1 MHRKGRMEWVRRWTT
16 AVMALVV
23 MSVVLAA
30 CGGDEGEPNEPNPPG
45 ETQTWES
52 HEALVEA
59 AIAEG
64 GTLKAN
70 VSFEEETIALV
81 QETWEQQYPDIPIE
95 LIEQSGSDTPRILLE
110 IQGGAS
116 DTDVV
121 HISQEVYGAYLP
133 LLEQVDLLKLSQDGV
148 LDIPEEMVNAQ
159 QPETMAAGS
168 AMAGFSYN
176 PSQLDPSL
184 VPETWED
191 FLDPGLKG
199 KKFLVDI
206 EPVNLATLIP
216 AWGEDKVYEFAATI
230 GDQDPIWARGESNAI
245 TLMGAGEY
253 QLHFASN
260 YHSAYRASLEAPDTI
275 SVGLLDPI
283 PVRLGQVQGIRAGAD
298 NVAGAVL
305 FLELL
310 AGPEVQQALDEL
322 EPQQSSIYAEGSD
335 LAAATEGKDIS
346 LWDWQYFPLMPLYL
360 ENILE
365 EWGFPVA
372 EVVEED

>member
-1 MHRKGRMEWVRRWTT
+1 MRKGRRGVGRWTS
-16 AVMALVV
+16 AAAALLA
-23 MSVVLAA
+23 MSLVLAA
-30 CGGDEGEPNEPNPPG
+30 CSGGDDEPNE
-45 ETQTWES
+45 TQAPTGDSLTWES

-59 AIAEG
+59 AVAEG

-70 VSFEEETIALV
+70 VSFEEETIEVV
-81 QETWEQQYPDIPIE
+81 QQTFNEKYPDIELE

-116 DTDVV
+116 DADVV

-133 LLEQVDLLKLSQDGV
+133 LLEPVDLLALSQAGT
-148 LDIPEEMVNAQ
+148 LAIPEGMINAQ
-159 QPETMAAGS
+159 QPSTMAAGS

-176 PSQLDPSL
+176 PSILDPSL

-199 KKFLVDI
+199 KQFLVDI

-216 AWGEDKVYEFAATI
+216 AWGEDRVYEFAASI

-275 SVGLLDPI
+275 TVGLLDPI
-283 PVRLGQVQGIRAGAD
+283 PVRLTQVQGIRADSD
-298 NVAGAVL
+298 NVAGSVL
-305 FLELL
+305 FLEHL
-310 AGPEVQQALDEL
+310 ASPEVQQVLDEL

-335 LAAATEGKDIS
+335 LAAATEGKNVS
-346 LWDWQYFPLMPLYL
+346 LWDWQYFPLMPVYL

>member
-1 MHRKGRMEWVRRWTT
+1 MRREGRVGFRRWTSTT
-16 AVMALVV
+16 AAFIVMC
-23 MSVVLAA
+23 VVLAA
-30 CGGDEGEPNEPNPPG
+30 CGGDEEEPNQPTG
-45 ETQTWES
+45 DGLTWES

-59 AIAEG
+59 ANAEG
-64 GTLKAN
+64 GTLKAF
-70 VSFEEETIALV
+70 VSFEEETMELV
-81 QETWEQQYPDIPIE
+81 QQTFNEKYPDIDLE
-95 LIEQSGSDTPRILLE
+95 LTEQSGSDTPRILLE

-116 DTDVV
+116 DADVV
-121 HISQEVYGAYLP
+121 HISQEVYGSYLP
-133 LLEQVDLLKLSQDGV
+133 LLEQVDLLALAEDGV
-148 LDIPEEMVNAQ
+148 VDIPADMINPD

-191 FLDPGLKG
+191 FLEPDLKG

-206 EPVNLATLIP
+206 EPVNLATLVP
-216 AWGEDKVYEFAATI
+216 AWGEEKVLEFAAKI

-305 FLELL
+305 FIEHL
-310 AGPEVQQALDEL
+310 ASADVQTALDEL

-335 LAAATEGKDIS
+335 LAAAVEGKNVS
-346 LWDWQYFPLMPLYL
+346 LWDWQYFPLMPAYL
-360 ENILE
+360 EGILE
-365 EWGFPVA
+365 EWGFPSA

>member
-1 MHRKGRMEWVRRWTT
+1 MRRKGRMGRARWLH
-16 AVMALVV
+16 ALIA
-23 MSVVLAA
+23 MLLMTVVLVA
-30 CGGDEGEPNEPNPPG
+30 CGGDDGDSEQTDGEAS
-45 ETQTWES
+45 TWDS
-52 HEALVEA
+52 HEALVDA
-59 AIAEG
+59 AVSEG
-64 GTLKAN
+64 GTLKAF
-70 VSFEEETIALV
+70 VSFEEETMALV
-81 QETWEQQYPDIPIE
+81 QETFNEKYPDIE
-95 LIEQSGSDTPRILLE
+95 LELTEQSGSDTPRILLE
-110 IQGGAS
+110 IQGDAS

-133 LLEQVDLLKLSQDGV
+133 LLEQVDLLALAEAGV
-148 LDIPEEMVNAQ
+148 IDVPADMINPE

-176 PSQLDPSL
+176 PSELDPSL

-199 KKFLVDI
+199 KQFLVDI

-216 AWGEDKVYEFAATI
+216 AWGEDRVYEFAASI

-260 YHSAYRASLEAPDTI
+260 YHSAYRASLEAPDSI

-298 NVAGAVL
+298 NVAGSVL
-305 FLELL
+305 FLEHL
-310 AGPEVQQALDEL
+310 ASPEVQEALDEL

-335 LAAATEGKDIS
+335 LAAALEGKDIS
-346 LWDWQYFPLMPLYL
+346 LWDWKYFPLMPVYL

>member
-1 MHRKGRMEWVRRWTT
+1 MRRKGRMGRARWSQAPIAMLMMT
-16 AVMALVV
+16 
-23 MSVVLAA
+23 VVLVA
-30 CGGDEGEPNEPNPPG
+30 CGGDDESSDQSDGEAP
-45 ETQTWES
+45 TWDS
-52 HEALVEA
+52 HEALVDA
-59 AIAEG
+59 AVAEG
-64 GTLKAN
+64 GTLKAF
-70 VSFEEETIALV
+70 VSFEEETMALV
-81 QETWEQQYPDIPIE
+81 QETFNEKYPDIE
-95 LIEQSGSDTPRILLE
+95 LELTEQSGSDTPRILLE
-110 IQGGAS
+110 IQGDAS

-133 LLEQVDLLKLSQDGV
+133 LLEQVDLLALAEAGV
-148 LDIPEEMVNAQ
+148 IDVPADMINPD

-176 PSQLDPSL
+176 PSELDPSL
-184 VPETWED
+184 VPESWED

-199 KKFLVDI
+199 KQFLVDI

-216 AWGEDKVYEFAATI
+216 AWGEDRVYEFAASI

-260 YHSAYRASLEAPDTI
+260 YHSAYRASLEAPDAI

-305 FLELL
+305 FLEHL
-310 AGPEVQQALDEL
+310 ASPEVQEALDEL

-335 LAAATEGKDIS
+335 LAAALEGKDIS
-346 LWDWQYFPLMPLYL
+346 LWDWKYFPLMPVYL

>member
-1 MHRKGRMEWVRRWTT
+1 MRKEGRTGSVRRWT
-16 AVMALVV
+16 AASIALLVMG
-23 MSVVLAA
+23 VVLVA
-30 CGGDEGEPNEPNPPG
+30 CGGDEGGANPPPSG
-45 ETQTWES
+45 EGPTWKTHQE
-52 HEALVEA
+52 LVDA
-59 AIAEG
+59 AVAEG

-81 QETWEQQYPDIPIE
+81 QEIWEQKYPDIPIE
-95 LIEQSGSDTPRILLE
+95 LTEQSGSDTPRILLE

-116 DTDVV
+116 DADVV
-121 HISQEVYGAYLP
+121 HISQEVYGSYLS
-133 LLEQVDLLKLSQDGV
+133 LLEQVDLLELSKDGV
-148 LDIPEEMVNAQ
+148 IEIPEQMINADE
-159 QPETMAAGS
+159 PETMAAGS

-184 VPETWED
+184 VPTTWDD
-191 FLDPGLKG
+191 FLKPGLKG

-216 AWGEDKVYEFAATI
+216 AWGEDKVYEFAAKI

-275 SVGLLDPI
+275 TVGLLDPI
-283 PVRLGQVQGIRAGAD
+283 PIRLGQVQGIRAGAD

-310 AGPEVQQALDEL
+310 AGPEVQDALDEL

-335 LAAATEGKDIS
+335 LAAAIEGKDIS
-346 LWDWQYFPLMPLYL
+346 LWDWKYFPLMPLYL

-372 EVVEED
+372 QVVEED

>member
-1 MHRKGRMEWVRRWTT
+1 MRRKGRMGRARWLH
-16 AVMALVV
+16 ALIA
-23 MSVVLAA
+23 MLLMTVVLVA
-30 CGGDEGEPNEPNPPG
+30 CGGDDGGSEQTDGEAS
-45 ETQTWES
+45 TWDS
-52 HEALVEA
+52 HEALVDA
-59 AIAEG
+59 AVSEG
-64 GTLKAN
+64 GTLKAF
-70 VSFEEETIALV
+70 VSFEEETMALV
-81 QETWEQQYPDIPIE
+81 QETFNEKYPDIE
-95 LIEQSGSDTPRILLE
+95 LELTEQSGSDTPRILLE
-110 IQGGAS
+110 IQGDAS

-133 LLEQVDLLKLSQDGV
+133 LLEQVDLLALAEAGV
-148 LDIPEEMVNAQ
+148 IDVPADMINPE

-176 PSQLDPSL
+176 PSELDPSL

-199 KKFLVDI
+199 KQFLVDI

-216 AWGEDKVYEFAATI
+216 AWGEDRVYEFAASI

-260 YHSAYRASLEAPDTI
+260 YHSAYRASLEAPDSI

-298 NVAGAVL
+298 NVAGSVL
-305 FLELL
+305 FLEHL
-310 AGPEVQQALDEL
+310 ASPEVQEALDEL

-335 LAAATEGKDIS
+335 LAAALEGKDIS
-346 LWDWQYFPLMPLYL
+346 LWDWKYFPLMPVYL

>member
-1 MHRKGRMEWVRRWTT
+1 MRKERTGMVRRWTT
-16 AVMALVV
+16 ALMALLVV
-23 MSVVLAA
+23 TIVLTA
-30 CGGDEGEPNEPNPPG
+30 CGGDEKAPDESTGEEH
-45 ETQTWES
+45 TWAS
-52 HEALVEA
+52 HEELVEA
-59 AIAEG
+59 AVAEG
-64 GTLKAN
+64 GTLKAF

-81 QETWEQQYPDIPIE
+81 QESFNAKYPDIE
-95 LIEQSGSDTPRILLE
+95 LELTEQSGSDTPRILLE

-116 DTDVV
+116 DADVV

-133 LLEQVDLLKLSQDGV
+133 LLEGVDLLKLAEDGV
-148 LDIPEEMVNAQ
+148 IDVPADMINAE
-159 QPETMAAGS
+159 QPTTMAAGS

-176 PSQLDPSL
+176 PSELDASL

-191 FLDPGLKG
+191 FLNPALKG

-216 AWGEDKVYEFAATI
+216 AWGEDKVYEFAAAI

-275 SVGLLDPI
+275 TVGLLDPI
-283 PVRLGQVQGIRAGAD
+283 PVRLGQVQGIRAGSD

-305 FLELL
+305 FLEHL
-310 AGPEVQQALDEL
+310 ASPQVQNALDEL

-335 LAAATEGKDIS
+335 LAAAIEGKNVS
-346 LWDWQYFPLMPLYL
+346 LWDWQYFPLMPVYL

-372 EVVEED
+372 EVVEEE

>member
-1 MHRKGRMEWVRRWTT
+1 MRQKGRRGRVRRWTG
-16 AVMALVV
+16 ALIALLVV
-23 MSVVLAA
+23 TLVLVA
-30 CGGDEGEPNEPNPPG
+30 CGGDDDGGSGQPDGEA
-45 ETQTWES
+45 ETWAS
-52 HEALVEA
+52 HEELVEA
-59 AIAEG
+59 ANAEG

-70 VSFEEETIALV
+70 VSFEEETMEVV
-81 QETWEQQYPDIPIE
+81 QQTFNEKYPDIELE

-133 LLEQVDLLKLSQDGV
+133 LLEQVDLLQLAEDGV
-148 LDIPEEMVNAQ
+148 IEVPAEMINAQ
-159 QPETMAAGS
+159 QPTTMAAGS

-176 PSQLDPSL
+176 PSELDPSL
-184 VPETWED
+184 VPESWDD

-199 KKFLVDI
+199 KQFLVDI

-216 AWGEDKVYEFAATI
+216 AWGEDAVYEYAASI
-230 GDQDPIWARGESNAI
+230 GDQDPVWARGESNAI

-260 YHSAYRASLEAPDTI
+260 YHSAYRASLESPDTI
-275 SVGLLDPI
+275 TVGLLDPI
-283 PVRLGQVQGIRAGAD
+283 PVRLTQVQGIRAGAD

-305 FLELL
+305 FLEHL
-310 AGPEVQQALDEL
+310 ASPEVQDVLDEI

-335 LAAATEGKDIS
+335 LAAAIEGKEIS
-346 LWDWQYFPLMPLYL
+346 LWDWQYFPLMPVYL

>member
-1 MHRKGRMEWVRRWTT
+1 MRRKGRSRKIRRWTT
-16 AVMALVV
+16 VPVALLVMC
-23 MSVVLAA
+23 VVLVA
-30 CGGDEGEPNEPNPPG
+30 CSGDEGGSDQPSG
-45 ETQTWES
+45 EAPTWES
-52 HEALVEA
+52 HEALVDA
-59 AIAEG
+59 AVAEG

-81 QETWEQQYPDIPIE
+81 QETWEKKYPDIE
-95 LIEQSGSDTPRILLE
+95 LELTEQSGSDTPRILLE

-116 DTDVV
+116 DADVV
-121 HISQEVYGAYLP
+121 HISQEVYGAYLS
-133 LLEQVDLLKLSQDGV
+133 LLEQVDLLKLSEGGV
-148 LDIPEEMVNAQ
+148 IEVPEKMINADE
-159 QPETMAAGS
+159 PETMAAGS

-176 PSQLDPSL
+176 PSELDPSL
-184 VPETWED
+184 VPTTWED
-191 FLDPGLKG
+191 FLEPGLKG

-216 AWGEDKVYEFAATI
+216 VWGEDKVYEFAKSI

-275 SVGLLDPI
+275 KVGLLDPI
-283 PVRLGQVQGIRAGAD
+283 PIRLGQVQGIRAGAD
-298 NVAGAVL
+298 NVAGGVL
-305 FLELL
+305 FLEHL
-310 AGPEVQQALDEL
+310 ASPDVQQALDEL
-322 EPQQSSIYAEGSD
+322 EPQQSSIYAEGSA
-335 LAAATEGKDIS
+335 LATAIEGKDIS
-346 LWDWQYFPLMPLYL
+346 LWDWKYFPLMPVFL

>member
-1 MHRKGRMEWVRRWTT
+1 MRKERTGMVRRWT
-16 AVMALVV
+16 MALMALLVV
-23 MSVVLAA
+23 TIVLTA
-30 CGGDEGEPNEPNPPG
+30 CGGDEKAPDESTGEEH
-45 ETQTWES
+45 TWAS
-52 HEALVEA
+52 HEELVEA
-59 AIAEG
+59 AVAEG
-64 GTLKAN
+64 GTLKAF

-81 QETWEQQYPDIPIE
+81 QESFNAKYPDIE
-95 LIEQSGSDTPRILLE
+95 LELTEQSGSDTPRILLE

-116 DTDVV
+116 DADVV

-133 LLEQVDLLKLSQDGV
+133 LLEGVDLLKLAEDGV
-148 LDIPEEMVNAQ
+148 IDVPADMINAE
-159 QPETMAAGS
+159 QPTTMAAGS

-176 PSQLDPSL
+176 PSELDASL

-191 FLDPGLKG
+191 FLNPALKG

-216 AWGEDKVYEFAATI
+216 AWGEDKVYEFAAAI

-275 SVGLLDPI
+275 TVGLLDPI
-283 PVRLGQVQGIRAGAD
+283 PVRLGQVQGIRAGSD

-305 FLELL
+305 FLEHL
-310 AGPEVQQALDEL
+310 ASPQVQNALDEL

-335 LAAATEGKDIS
+335 LAAAIEGKNVS
-346 LWDWQYFPLMPLYL
+346 LWDWQYFPLMPVYL

-372 EVVEED
+372 EVVEEE